1 MLKDIEIALD
11 ALQIWM
17 LKYPLLGFMAMGWA
31 GGLIAVLRMYEKVG
45 IIFTWASFLAR
56 CIVKGAMGIFVAVLV
71 FFGWQAMG
79 WSNTWGWFIAGVAGV
94 GGSDVLEA
102 LVVGVIEW
110 MRRKAGVSVQGQEPK
125 PPVD

>member
-1 MLKDIEIALD
+1 MLKDIEVALA
-11 ALQIWM
+11 ALQAWVVKFPM
-17 LKYPLLGFMAMGWA
+17 LGFMAMGWA
-31 GGLIAVLRMYEKVG
+31 GGLIAVLRMYERAG
-45 IIFTWASFLAR
+45 ITFTWASFMAR
-56 CIVKGAMGIFVAVLV
+56 CCVKGGMGIFVALLV

-110 MRRKAGVSVQGQEPK
+110 MRRKAGIGQQQAR
-125 PPVD
+125 PPLE